1 MTIEDKMRLRDLILV
16 NRKAML
22 FLLSSMAHN
31 DLIDNTQHN
40 YWKKELGLKEIE
52 VYVKKSYK
60 GKSFEDIMKTNKG
73 GK

>member
-1 MTIEDKMRLRDLILV
+1 MPKKDNTRLRDPRIV

-22 FLLSSMAHN
+22 FLLSCMAHN
-31 DLIDNTQHN
+31 DMIDNTQHN
-40 YWKKELGLKEIE
+40 YWKKELGLREVE

-60 GKSFEDIMKTNKG
+60 GKSFEEIMGDNKG